1 MIVSQSL
8 KELKMTMTR
17 FKKLNQKTKMRLA
30 LKSKKRS
37 NINVAYL
44 ILEGF
49 RVEVNV
55 EEIEMVM
62 VKEVEDKEVHKVE
75 EEEVE

>member
-1 MIVSQSL
+1 
-8 KELKMTMTR
+8 MTMTR